1 MEIKLGKKIKAL
13 RKERN
18 ISQEVLAEA
27 LGISFQAVSKWENES
42 AMPDVALIPAIASY
56 FGVSTDE
63 LFDYNVLETEKKVMQ
78 IVDEAAKCRD
88 ENPAKAEKVLRA
100 GLKLFPGNGILLNN
114 LLYTMRSPE
123 RSEEV
128 VTICKALIENFE
140 GYAVDEEIRFDALRI
155 LAETYAEMGQKKAAE
170 ECLDKLPE
178 IYFTKL
184 GKTAELLDGE
194 ASLKAAESQLWL
206 SSNETLKM
214 LNIMSKYWSENGNT
228 AVSKKCSRIAKK
240 IVEAFKSEEADF
252 NVSDYYELMRKTAET
267 I

>member
-1 MEIKLGKKIKAL
+1 MEIKLGKKIRDL

-42 AMPDVALIPAIASY
+42 AMPDVTLIPAIASY

-63 LFDYNVLETEKKVMQ
+63 LFDYNIMESEKKVME

-88 ENPAKAEKVLRA
+88 EYHEKAENIIRA
-100 GLKLFPGNGILLNN
+100 GLKQFPGNGILLNN

-128 VTICKALIENFE
+128 ITVCKALIENYE
-140 GYAVDEEIRFDALRI
+140 GFAVDEEIRCDALRI

-170 ECLDKLPE
+170 ECLNKLPE

-184 GKTAELLDGE
+184 GKAAELLDGE
-194 ASLKAAESQLWL
+194 KSLNAAESQLWL
-206 SSNETLKM
+206 SSSETLEM
-214 LNIMSKYWSENGNT
+214 LKIISRFWREKGDMVKAQRY
-228 AVSKKCSRIAKK
+228 KRIAEG
-240 IVEAFKSEEADF
+240 IVEVFKKEEQDF
-252 NVSDYYELMRKTAET
+252 YENTYYENMRKTVEN

>member
-1 MEIKLGKKIKAL
+1 MEIKLGKKIRNL
-13 RKERN
+13 RKEKN

-63 LFDYNVLETEKKVMQ
+63 LFDYNVLETERKVME

-88 ENPAKAEKVLRA
+88 EEPERAEKILRA
-100 GLKLFPGNGILLNN
+100 GLKQFPGNGILLNN

-128 VTICKALIENFE
+128 ITLCKALIDNYE
-140 GYAVDEEIRFDALRI
+140 GYAIDEEIRCDAIRI
-155 LAETYAEMGQKKAAE
+155 LAETYAQMGQKKAAE
-170 ECLDKLPE
+170 ESLEKLPE

-194 ASLKAAESQLWL
+194 KSLNAAQSQLWL

-214 LNIMSKYWSENGNT
+214 LKIISNYWAEKGEEEKGDKYI
-228 AVSKKCSRIAKK
+228 RIAKG
-240 IVEAFKSEEADF
+240 IVEVFKREEPDF
-252 NVSDYYELMRKTAET
+252 ESNDYYALMRETAEN

>member
-1 MEIKLGKKIKAL
+1 MEIKLGRKIRKL

-27 LGISFQAVSKWENES
+27 LGISFQAVSKWENEN
-42 AMPDVALIPAIASY
+42 AMPDVAMIPAIASY

-63 LFDYNVLETEKKVMQ
+63 LFDYNLMETEQKVMQ
-78 IVDEAAKCRD
+78 IVEKAANCRD
-88 ENPAKAEKVLRA
+88 KHPEEAERILRD
-100 GLKLFPGNGILLNN
+100 GLKQFPGNGILLNN

-123 RSEEV
+123 RNEEV
-128 VTICKALIENFE
+128 ITICKALIENFE

-155 LAETYAEMGQKKAAE
+155 LAETYAAMGQKKAAE

-184 GKTAELLDGE
+184 GKTAELLDGDK
-194 ASLKAAESQLWL
+194 ALKAAQSQLWL

-214 LNIMSKYWSENGNT
+214 LKIISGHWNELGEPDKAQKY
-228 AVSKKCSRIAKK
+228 KRIAKD
-240 IVEAFKSEEADF
+240 IVAVFEKEEQDF
-252 NVSDYYELMRKTAET
+252 TENEYYRLMRETAENL
-267 I
+267 